1 MSFRKLLAL
10 ILSLLMLAGSISIL
24 SACGLITAECTEH
37 ADGNNDGKCDI
48 CNAAVDTETSACTEH
63 SDADN
68 NGKCDNCGADINIAS
83 SGKTLYTISVKTVAG
98 MPLEGVTVYIH
109 NTEGYGVCT
118 LPAETNAEGIVTFEL
133 DTSSDY
139 SIQLADVPNGYTV
152 KSGETKADR
161 YPMTATGAEIMLS
174 SAPIK
179 GEDFADSYE
188 IGDIMHDFTIK
199 DVNGKEYNLSD
210 MLEEKRM
217 VMLNFWYVDC
227 SWCLKEFPG
236 INASYKNYKDKIE
249 VLAINDYGDNIG
261 EIKDYPTSYFPDDN
275 LILPIFRVEKNDKN
289 LIVNKFANTGYPTTV
304 IIDRYG
310 VICMIEAGAIVGQ
323 SKWDKI
329 FSHFTA
335 DEYEQKL
342 ITNSED
348 LTPAEIPTVEWGGSE
363 GIANAFSGSN
373 ISVDYSPET
382 DEADALYSWPFIPTT
397 VGSINAVMPSNKS
410 DNSYA
415 ILYAD
420 VKLKPGQAVMFDY
433 FTSCEYGND
442 KLTVLV
448 DSKDICSLT
457 GVNTANKTDASN
469 WEQCCAYVDPR
480 PITDSNKDSVET
492 YRIAFAYTKNEDTS
506 AGDDT
511 VYLKNLRTISV
522 SDIPTET
529 YIFRYAATDATS
541 RGDGYNT
548 YVDYILHTDGFY
560 HVKNADGT
568 VGPLLLANFL
578 NYSNFDSK
586 ETMSQRVT
594 SDGELIVDGIDR
606 YNYWMI
612 YANSSSNS
620 KINGYTPVN
629 EELKEMLEAY
639 CEKYRRDAGK
649 SDHEDLWLQLCIYY
663 DAYGKDENGEPTA
676 PVENPIKG
684 LTTMTAFETEFDP
697 SAPGD
702 KATFSVTYESVIMPR
717 GYLYRFVPTVS
728 GVYRVTSKSK
738 SEVTGWIFT
747 GSSHDWA
754 DMGDGERTL
763 LVGSETEE
771 RFCPELIITNNKGEQ
786 VRDNNNLSMVTYME
800 AGKEYFIDIAYYDL
814 YEVGTFEFEIKYVG
828 ESFDA
833 FVMASPGPITFIEGI
848 GGSMGQ
854 LIAIGIDYDFKEDA
868 DGIKYAYQVIERDE
882 LGNPTRYGEKLYAD
896 FYYPTIPF
904 PSQSIV
910 EIAEKGA
917 FDFSISDLDVDAIG
931 FLDQIRAD
939 AKSDILAKWVSN
951 GTAGSTSA
959 AESLWSEKKLDD
971 ILKAIQSGEAT
982 SSFNASDVA
991 LAEDA
996 MDEAIYSLKT
1006 SWGKDN
1012 IGDEDWDELKMDD
1025 AIRGTFSSDDTI
1037 KQKQKDA
1044 IEDIEH
1050 LWKDI
1055 YKMDDVSKGKY
1066 HGIGEDMTEV
1076 INKYIALMD
1085 DNEDYPERQGCV
1097 AVTEELADLLSDLY
1111 SKYVFDDVAHDF
1123 LKFCFYYDQMGTQIN
1138 E

>member
-1 MSFRKLLAL
+1 MRSKQILAL
-10 ILSLLMLAGSISIL
+10 ILSLIILAGSL
-24 SACGLITAECTEH
+24 STLASCGLIVTECTAHVDE
-37 ADGNNDGKCDI
+37 NQDGKCDNCSI
-48 CNAAVDTETSACTEH
+48 EIETETASCTEH
-63 SDADN
+63 SDEDN
-68 NGKCDNCGADINIAS
+68 DAKCDICGADVNTVSA
-83 SGKTLYTISVKTVAG
+83 GKTLYTVSVKTVAG

-109 NTEGYGVCT
+109 NTEGYSVCT
-118 LPAETNAEGIVTFEL
+118 LPAETNADGIATFEL
-133 DTSSDY
+133 DTSTDY
-139 SIQLADVPNGYTV
+139 SIQLADVPEGYTV
-152 KSGETKADR
+152 KGGQTKDDR
-161 YPMTATGAEIMLS
+161 YPMNATGAEIMLS

-179 GEDFADSYE
+179 GEGFADSYE

-199 DVNGKEYNLSD
+199 DIDGNEYNLSD

-236 INASYKNYKDKIE
+236 INASYKNYSDKIE
-249 VLAINDYGDNIG
+249 ILAINDYGDSPSSIR
-261 EIKDYPTSYFPDDN
+261 DYPQSYFPDDP
-275 LILPIFRVEKNDKN
+275 LTLPVFRVEKNENN

-329 FSHFTA
+329 FAHFTA
-335 DEYEQKL
+335 DDYEQKL
-342 ITNSED
+342 IESSED

-363 GIANAFSGSN
+363 GIANAFSGN
-373 ISVDYSPET
+373 GISVEYSPET
-382 DEADALYSWPFIPTT
+382 NEADALYSWPFVPTT
-397 VGSINAVMPSNKS
+397 VGSMNAVKPSNTS

-420 VKLKPGQAVMFDY
+420 VQLKPGQAVMFDY

-448 DSKDICSLT
+448 DKKDICSLT
-457 GVNTANKTDASN
+457 GVNTADKTDASN

-480 PITDSNKDSVET
+480 PITAENKDSLES
-492 YRIAFAYTKNEDTS
+492 YSIAFAYIKNEDTS
-506 AGDDT
+506 EGDDT
-511 VYLKNLRTISV
+511 VYLKNLRIVSV
-522 SDIPTET
+522 ADIPTET
-529 YIFRYAATDATS
+529 YIFRYAATDPTS

-548 YVDYILHTDGFY
+548 YVDYILDTDGFY

-586 ETMSQRVT
+586 QTMSQRVT
-594 SDGELIVDGIDR
+594 GEGELIIDGVDR

-612 YANSSSNS
+612 YANASSNS

-629 EELKEMLEAY
+629 EELKAILDAY
-639 CEKYRRDAGK
+639 CQTYRRDAGK

-663 DAYGKDENGEPTA
+663 DAYGKDENGNPAA

-684 LTTMTAFETEFDP
+684 LTTMTAFETELTP

-717 GYLYRFVPTVS
+717 GYLYKFVPTVS
-728 GVYRVTSKSK
+728 GVYRVTSKSA

-771 RFCPELIITNNKGEQ
+771 RFCSELIITNTNGEQ

-800 AGKEYFIDIAYYDL
+800 AGTEYFIDIAYYDL
-814 YEVGTFEFEIKYVG
+814 YEVGTFEFELKYVG

-833 FVMASPGPITFIEGI
+833 FVMASPGPITFVEGI
-848 GGSMGQ
+848 DGSMGQ
-854 LIAIGIDYDFKEDA
+854 LIAIGIDYDFKEDT
-868 DGIKYAYQVIERDE
+868 DGIKYAYHVLERDE
-882 LGNPTRYGEKLYAD
+882 NGNPTKYGEKLYAD
-896 FYYPTIPF
+896 FYFPTIPF
-904 PSQSIV
+904 PSQSLV

-917 FDFSISDLDVDAIG
+917 FDFSISDLDVDAIS
-931 FLDQIRAD
+931 FLEQIKAE
-939 AKSDILAKWVSN
+939 AKTDILVKWVSD
-951 GTAGSTSA
+951 GTVSSTSA
-959 AESLWSEKKLDD
+959 AEALWTERSLDGLLDA
-971 ILKAIQSGEAT
+971 ILGNKDSSAYT
-982 SSFNASDVA
+982 SSDISLATDA
-991 LAEDA
+991 L
-996 MDEAIYSLKT
+996 DEAIYSLKT

-1012 IGDEDWDELKMDD
+1012 IGDEDWAELKMDE
-1025 AIRGTFSSDDTI
+1025 ALRGTFSSDDTI

-1050 LWKDI
+1050 LWRDI
-1055 YKMDDVSKGKY
+1055 YKMDDVAAGKY
-1066 HGIGEDMTEV
+1066 HGDGSDMTEI

-1085 DNEDYPERQGCV
+1085 DDAEHPERQGCV
-1097 AVTEELADLLSDLY
+1097 AVTEELAELLSDLY
-1111 SKYVFDDVAHDF
+1111 SKYVFDDVANDF
-1123 LKFCFYYDQMGTQIN
+1123 LKFCFYYDQMGTAN